1 MLPVAGLAADG
12 APSALVEVWA
22 KHVRD
27 LTEVQERAVRAGAL
41 DGVTNLL
48 VVAPTSSGKT
58 FVGEMAAT
66 ASAFTRRRHAIF
78 IVPFKALAEEHFLLF
93 RERYGDLLSVVI
105 STGDWSEY
113 DADIRAGNFN
123 LAVMTY
129 EKLMGFL
136 VHQPGLMT
144 NCTTLVVDE
153 VQSLSGDDRGARLE
167 MLLTQVLVAAQP
179 PQVIAL
185 SASLDELNELD
196 RWLKARLV
204 MSTERPVPLTQ
215 AVCDPSGGA
224 TLIGQDGQRSTRR
237 LVPSQDDRESLLLAL
252 CEQLVGEGSQ
262 VLVFRA
268 TVKDTVDTARE
279 LRERF
284 QAAGLPRHV
293 AERLNELDDS
303 DAVADLRLDLA
314 SGVAFHNGDLT
325 HPERQLVEA
334 AFRAGDAR
342 VLVSTTTLAMGVN
355 LPSDVVIVADS
366 RRRVRVHGGW
376 GQAQTSIAEYR
387 NAAGRAGRLGQG
399 TAGLAVL
406 LADTAVEHQQLVNAY
421 LLGQVEPV
429 RSQISQR
436 PFADVVFSVLCAE
449 LADDEPGVVEFIAAT
464 LAYRTFYERAGG
476 GLSAVQ
482 QGAALAVAQCVETGL
497 IVREDGRLCP
507 TQVGKVF
514 AGAGVPLAASARLA
528 GLLESAERVRPS
540 WQDLLFEVAW
550 GDETG
555 DRPWPRLRRGRELDP
570 RPALVPD
577 GTGCAPGCRLA
588 ATLAKP
594 MLTSAEARALLKTR
608 CLIEW
613 MRGAPLR
620 GISRQFYGHGAAP
633 PRVQA
638 LGKNASWLLEVLAT
652 AAEVRGL
659 HAELAGQIHE
669 LAVEA
674 RYGLPAVLAP
684 LARLHVPGISRDALL
699 GLYRNDRGVELY
711 DPEVI
716 LDTEAEAFDGLL
728 TPLQVARLK
737 QAILEE
743 VEESLRRRR
752 AGQVARAEQTEL
764 PVRLVENLYTAT
776 GGGLEQAVTDA
787 LVHVGLSARRL
798 VRQPSG
804 EEDIQLAHPSGTVVV
819 SVTASQGDARPVK
832 WSKAREVL
840 GTGAGL
846 NPINYVCVGRPS
858 FESLA
863 ERKANEIAR
872 ETGPRRLLLVP
883 ITLLAEAVVRC
894 GEGRMSAEALGNLF
908 AQARGV
914 LSDNDLLRLDRNGAD
929 GDVRVG
935 DVGGGDYGRRA

>member
-1 MLPVAGLAADG
+1 MLSIPGLATYG
-12 APSALVEVWA
+12 APSALMEVWA
-22 KHVRD
+22 KHVHD
-27 LTEVQERAVRAGAL
+27 LTEIQERAVHAGAL

-58 FVGEMAAT
+58 LVGEMAAT
-66 ASAFTRRRHAIF
+66 ASAFVRRRHAIF
-78 IVPFKALAEEHFLLF
+78 IVPFKAIAEEHFLLF

-136 VHQPGLMT
+136 VHQPGLMA
-144 NCTTLVVDE
+144 NCTTLVIDE
-153 VQSLSGDDRGARLE
+153 VQSLSDYDRGARLE
-167 MLLTQVLVAAQP
+167 MLLTQVLVGTEP

-185 SASLDELNELD
+185 SASLDERNELD

-215 AVCDPSGGA
+215 AVCDPSGSA
-224 TLIGQDGQRSTRR
+224 TVVGPNGQ
-237 LVPSQDDRESLLLAL
+237 PSSRQMVSSQVDRESLLLAL
-252 CEQLVGEGSQ
+252 CEQVVGEGSQ

-268 TVKDTVDTARE
+268 AIKDTVETARQ
-279 LRERF
+279 LQERF
-284 QAAGLPRHV
+284 PAHGLPRHI

-303 DAVADLRLDLA
+303 DAVPELRLGLA

-334 AFRAGDAR
+334 AFRAGDTR

-366 RRRVRVHGGW
+366 RRFVPLGGRW
-376 GQAQTSIAEYR
+376 GQAQTSVAEYR

-406 LADTAVEHQQLVNAY
+406 LADSTAEHRQLVNGY

-429 RSQISQR
+429 RSQIARR
-436 PFADVVFSVLCAE
+436 PFADVVFSVLSAE
-449 LADDEPGVVEFIAAT
+449 LADDEPGVVEFITAT
-464 LAYRTFYERAGG
+464 LAYRTFYERADG

-482 QGAALAVAQCVETGL
+482 EGAAQAITQCVETGL
-497 IVREDGRLCP
+497 IVREDGRLRP
-507 TQVGKVF
+507 TQVGRVF
-514 AGAGVPLAASARLA
+514 AGAGVPLATSTRLA
-528 GLLESAERVRPS
+528 GLLESAGRERPS
-540 WQDLLFEVAW
+540 KQELLFEVAW

-555 DRPWPRLRRGRELDP
+555 DRPWPRRQGGRELDP
-570 RPALVPD
+570 RPGLVPD
-577 GTGCAPGCRLA
+577 GTGCSPGSRLA
-588 ATLAKP
+588 VTLTKP
-594 MLTSAEARALLKTR
+594 MLTSVEARALLKAR

-613 MRGAPLR
+613 MRGASLR

-638 LGKNASWLLEVLAT
+638 LGKNAAWLLEALAS
-652 AAEVRGL
+652 AAQVRGL
-659 HAELAGQIHE
+659 NTDLAAEIHE
-669 LAVEA
+669 LAVES

-699 GLYRNDRGVELY
+699 GLYRNDRGIELY

-716 LDTEAEAFDGLL
+716 LDTAAEAFDGLL

-776 GGGLEQAVTDA
+776 GGSLEQAVTDA
-787 LVHVGLSARRL
+787 LIHAGLSATRL

-804 EEDIQLAHPSGTVVV
+804 EEDIQLAHPDGTVVI
-819 SVTASQGDARPVK
+819 SVTASQGDARPVR
-832 WSKAREVL
+832 WSKVREVL

-846 NPINYVCVGRPS
+846 NPINYVCVGRPN

-863 ERKANEIAR
+863 ERKAGEIAR

-883 ITLLAEAVVRC
+883 ITMLAETLVRC
-894 GEGRMSAEALGNLF
+894 GEGRMSAEELGNLL

-914 LSDNDLLRLDRNGAD
+914 LKDEHLQGSDPTP
-929 GDVRVG
+929 
-935 DVGGGDYGRRA
+935 

>member
-1 MLPVAGLAADG
+1 MLSVPGLATYG
-12 APSALVEVWA
+12 APTALMEVWA

-66 ASAFTRRRHAIF
+66 ASAFSRRRHAIF
-78 IVPFKALAEEHFLLF
+78 IVPFKAIAEEHFLLF

-113 DADIRAGNFN
+113 DVDIRAGNFN

-136 VHQPGLMT
+136 VNAPGLLA

-153 VQSLSGDDRGARLE
+153 VQSLSDDDRGAKLE
-167 MLLTQVLVAAQP
+167 MLLTQVLVGTEP

-196 RWLKARLV
+196 RWLRARLV

-215 AVCDPSGGA
+215 AVCDPSGTA
-224 TLIGQDGQRSTRR
+224 TLIDRNGQPSSRQM
-237 LVPSQDDRESLLLAL
+237 VPPQIDRVILMLAL

-268 TVKDTVDTARE
+268 TISNTVETARQ

-284 QAAGLPRHV
+284 PAHGLPRHI

-303 DAVADLRLDLA
+303 DAVADLRLGLA

-334 AFRAGDAR
+334 AFRAGDVR

-366 RRRVRVHGGW
+366 RRFVPVRGGW
-376 GQAQTSIAEYR
+376 GQAQTSVAQYR

-406 LADTAVEHQQLVNAY
+406 LADTTAEHRQLLDAY
-421 LLGQVEPV
+421 LLGKVEPV
-429 RSQISQR
+429 RSQIARR
-436 PFADVVFSVLCAE
+436 PFADVVFSVLSAE
-449 LADDEPGVVEFIAAT
+449 LADDQPGVVEFITAT

-476 GLSAVQ
+476 GLP
-482 QGAALAVAQCVETGL
+482 AAQEGVAQAVAQCVETGL
-497 IVREDGRLCP
+497 IVREDGRLRP

-514 AGAGVPLAASARLA
+514 AGMGVPLATSARLA
-528 GLLESAERVRPS
+528 RLLEAAGQLRPS
-540 WQDLLFEVAW
+540 RQDLLFEVAW

-555 DRPWPRLRRGRELDP
+555 DRPWPRRQGGRELDP
-570 RPALVPD
+570 RPDGLIPD
-577 GTGCAPGCRLA
+577 GVGCSPGSRLM

-594 MLTSAEARALLKTR
+594 TLTSVEARALLKAR

-613 MRGAPLR
+613 MGGASLR
-620 GISRQFYGHGAAP
+620 GISRRFYGHSAAP

-638 LGKNASWLLEVLAT
+638 LGKNAAWLLEALAT

-659 HAELAGQIHE
+659 NADLAAEIHE

-674 RYGLPAVLAP
+674 RYGLPAPLAP
-684 LARLHVPGISRDALL
+684 LARLHVRGIPRDALL
-699 GLYRNDRGVELY
+699 GLYRNDRGIELY
-711 DPEVI
+711 DPEII
-716 LDTEAEAFDGLL
+716 LDTAAEAFDGLL

-737 QAILEE
+737 QAILDE

-752 AGQVARAEQTEL
+752 AGQLARAEQTEL
-764 PVRLVENLYTAT
+764 PVRLIENLYTTT
-776 GGGLEQAVTDA
+776 GGGLEQAVTDVFIHA
-787 LVHVGLSARRL
+787 GLSATRL
-798 VRQPSG
+798 VRQPPARRTSSLCTQVASSSSLSRPPKEMHVQSNG
-804 EEDIQLAHPSGTVVV
+804 TRRERCWALGQVSTRLTTSVWGGPALRLWRSEKQTRSHVSPVLAGYCLFRLPSLQKP
-819 SVTASQGDARPVK
+819 S
-832 WSKAREVL
+832 
-840 GTGAGL
+840 
-846 NPINYVCVGRPS
+846 CVG
-858 FESLA
+858 L
-863 ERKANEIAR
+863 
-872 ETGPRRLLLVP
+872 
-883 ITLLAEAVVRC
+883 
-894 GEGRMSAEALGNLF
+894 
-908 AQARGV
+908 RG
-914 LSDNDLLRLDRNGAD
+914 A
-929 GDVRVG
+929 
-935 DVGGGDYGRRA
+935 

>member
-1 MLPVAGLAADG
+1 MLPVVGLANYG
-12 APSALVEVWA
+12 APSVLMEVWA

-27 LTEVQERAVRAGAL
+27 LTEIQERAVHAGAL

-78 IVPFKALAEEHFLLF
+78 IVPFKAIAEEHFLVF

-113 DADIRAGNFN
+113 DADIRAANFN

-136 VHQPGLMT
+136 VHQPGLMV

-153 VQSLSGDDRGARLE
+153 VQSLSADDRGARLE
-167 MLLTQVLVAAQP
+167 MLLTQVLVGAEP

-215 AVCDPSGGA
+215 AVCDPSGNA
-224 TLIGQDGQRSTRR
+224 TVVGSDGQPSARQM
-237 LVPSQDDRESLLLAL
+237 VPSQLDRENLLLAL
-252 CEQLVGEGSQ
+252 CEQVVGEGSQ

-268 TVKDTVDTARE
+268 TIKDTVDTAHQ
-279 LRERF
+279 LRARLP
-284 QAAGLPRHV
+284 AHGLPHHI
-293 AERLNELDDS
+293 AERLIELDDS
-303 DAVADLRLDLA
+303 DAVADLRPCLA

-366 RRRVRVHGGW
+366 RRPVPVRGGW
-376 GQAQTSIAEYR
+376 GHAEIGVAEYR
-387 NAAGRAGRLGQG
+387 NAAGRAGRLGRG

-406 LADTAVEHQQLVNAY
+406 LADTAVAHRQLVNAY

-429 RSQISQR
+429 RSQIPRR
-436 PFADVVFSVLCAE
+436 PFADVIFSVLCAE
-449 LADDEPGVVEFIAAT
+449 LAEDEPGVVEFITAT

-476 GLSAVQ
+476 GLTAVR
-482 QGAALAVAQCVETGL
+482 QGVAQAVVQCVNTGL

-507 TQVGKVF
+507 TQVGRVF
-514 AGAGVPLAASARLA
+514 AGAGVPLSTSVRLA
-528 GLLESAERVRPS
+528 ALMESAEQARPS
-540 WQDLLFEVAW
+540 RQDLLFEVSW

-555 DRPWPRLRRGRELDP
+555 ERPWPRRQRGQELDP
-570 RPALVPD
+570 RPELVPD
-577 GTGCAPGCRLA
+577 GTGCFSGSRLV
-588 ATLAKP
+588 ATLARP
-594 MLTSAEARALLKTR
+594 TLTTAEAKALLKTR
-608 CLIEW
+608 CLMEW
-613 MRGAPLR
+613 MSGASLR

-638 LGKNASWLLEVLAT
+638 LGKNAAWLLEVLAS

-659 HAELAGQIHE
+659 NDELAPQIRE
-669 LAVEA
+669 LAMEA
-674 RYGLPAVLAP
+674 RYGLPVVLAP
-684 LARLHVPGISRDALL
+684 LARLHVSGISRDSLL
-699 GLYRNDRGVELY
+699 RLYRNDRGVELY

-716 LDTEAEAFDGLL
+716 LDTQAEAFDGLL

-737 QAILEE
+737 QAILDEI
-743 VEESLRRRR
+743 EESLRRRR

-764 PVRLVENLYTAT
+764 PLRLVQNLYTAT
-776 GGGLEQAVTDA
+776 GGGLEQAVTDT
-787 LVHVGLSARRL
+787 LIHVGLSATRL

-804 EEDIQLAHPSGTVVV
+804 EEDIQLAHPSGTVVI
-819 SVTASQGDARPVK
+819 SVTASQGDARPIK
-832 WSKAREVL
+832 WNKAREVL

-846 NPINYVCVGRPS
+846 NPMNYVCVGRPG
-858 FESLA
+858 FETLA
-863 ERKANEIAR
+863 ERRANEIAR
-872 ETGPRRLLLVP
+872 ESGPRRLLLVP
-883 ITLLAEAVVRC
+883 ISVLGEALVRWAEGHMTA
-894 GEGRMSAEALGNLF
+894 GELGNLL
-908 AQARGV
+908 AQGRGV
-914 LSDNDLLRLDRNGAD
+914 LNDDDLSPLSS
-929 GDVRVG
+929 
-935 DVGGGDYGRRA
+935 RR